1 MKIRVELKNGD
12 FKTST
17 IDARYELGS
26 IRTQIN
32 EVRPESI
39 IQVGNT
45 LLVRADDVKTIVV
58 MDEEVEK

>member
-12 FKTST
+12 FKTSA

-26 IRTQIN
+26 ICTQIN

-39 IQVGNT
+39 IQVGKT
-45 LLVRADDVKTIVV
+45 LLVRADDVKTIIV
-58 MDEEVEK
+58 MDEEVE